1 LPQLLLQPL
10 KQMQFTFW
18 VPDKEDDEMSNI
30 FNTNGELNASNV
42 KDALSQI
49 VKYASIVEE
58 LQSSSDRASA
68 APSLSDTQRDDMI
81 KQALMTQ
88 EGKIALGQAMAN
100 PIRRNLD
107 YQGVGRKALVV
118 DPLPQGALPV
128 YDRDI
133 DVAAVVV
140 SSNGSA
146 PESRVFGDRV
156 TIPEF
161 EIVSNPTVRIAE
173 VKRRRFNVID
183 RAQQKARQEIQ
194 AQEDANVF
202 AALAFAGDSTAGGEN
217 QPVSLDIGTLGGT
230 HATGASLAANNTT
243 QLSKAGMLELKRS
256 VDRWD
261 LVTSKYFMNINEFTD
276 MLNWE
281 SAGSTG
287 GSQVDPV
294 TQREILQT
302 GLYGHIFG
310 ADIVV
315 SKVVP
320 ATRVFA
326 CADPEFVG
334 VMPIRQDIEVLPA
347 DEPKQLK
354 LGWVVSEIVGI
365 GIVNP
370 RGVSTGVVAA

>member
-1 LPQLLLQPL
+1 
-10 KQMQFTFW
+10 
-18 VPDKEDDEMSNI
+18 MSNL
-30 FNTNGELNASNV
+30 FNTHGEINASNV
-42 KDALSQI
+42 AEALSQI
-49 VKYASIVEE
+49 VKYASIIED
-58 LQSSSDRASA
+58 LQPSSSAQAA
-68 APSLSDTQRDDMI
+68 APSLNDGQRDEMI

-107 YQGVGRKALVV
+107 YQGVARKALVV

-140 SSNGSA
+140 SSNGAA

-161 EIVSNPTVRIAE
+161 EVVSNPTVRIAE

-202 AALAFAGDSTAGGEN
+202 SALTFAGDSALGGEN
-217 QPVSLDIGTLGGT
+217 AAVDLAPGGVGT
-230 HATGASLAANNTT
+230 A
-243 QLSKAGMLELKRS
+243 LEKDGLVNLKRAI
-256 VDRWD
+256 DRWD
-261 LVTSKYFMNINEFTD
+261 LVTSKYFLNINEFTD
-276 MLNWE
+276 ILTWE
-281 SAGSTG
+281 PSGSNAG
-287 GSQVDPV
+287 QVDPV
-294 TQREILQT
+294 TQRELLQT
-302 GLYGHIFG
+302 GLYGHVFG
-310 ADIVV
+310 ADIIV

-320 ATRVFA
+320 VGRSFAT
-326 CADPEFVG
+326 ADPEFVG
-334 VMPIRQDIEVLPA
+334 VMPVRQDIEVLPA

-354 LGWVVSEIVGI
+354 LGWVVNEIIGV

-370 RGVSTGVVAA
+370 RGVATGTHA

>member
-1 LPQLLLQPL
+1 
-10 KQMQFTFW
+10 
-18 VPDKEDDEMSNI
+18 MSTL
-30 FNTNGELNASNV
+30 FNTHGEINASNV
-42 KDALSQI
+42 QEALSQI
-49 VKYASIVEE
+49 VKYASVIED
-58 LQSSSDRASA
+58 LQPSSNAQA
-68 APSLSDTQRDDMI
+68 TAPSLNDGQRDEMI

-107 YQGVGRKALVV
+107 YQGVARKALVV

-140 SSNGSA
+140 SSNGAA

-156 TIPEF
+156 TVPEF
-161 EIVSNPTVRIAE
+161 EVVSNPTVRIAE

-202 AALAFAGDSTAGGEN
+202 SALEFAGDSNLGGEN
-217 QPVSLDIGTLGGT
+217 AAVDLTPGT
-230 HATGASLAANNTT
+230 ATTL
-243 QLSKAGMLELKRS
+243 QKDGMLNLKRQI
-256 VDRWD
+256 DRWD
-261 LVTSKYFMNINEFTD
+261 LVTSKYFLNINEFTD
-276 MLNWE
+276 ILAWE
-281 SAGSTG
+281 SAGNAN
-287 GSQVDPV
+287 SQVDPV
-294 TQREILQT
+294 TQRELLQT

-320 ATRVFA
+320 AGEGYAT
-326 CADPEFVG
+326 ADPEFVG
-334 VMPIRQDIEVLPA
+334 VMPVRQDIEVLPA

-354 LGWVVSEIVGI
+354 LGWVVNEIIGV

-370 RGVSTGVVAA
+370 RGCVRAINL

>member
-1 LPQLLLQPL
+1 
-10 KQMQFTFW
+10 
-18 VPDKEDDEMSNI
+18 MSNV
-30 FNTNGELNASNV
+30 FNAHGELNAANV

-49 VKYASIVEE
+49 VKYASIIED
-58 LQSSSDRASA
+58 LNPNSASQA
-68 APSLSDTQRDDMI
+68 TATTLNDGQRDEMI

-88 EGKIALGQAMAN
+88 EGKVALGQAMAT

-107 YQGVGRKALVV
+107 YQGVARKALVV

-202 AALAFAGDSTAGGEN
+202 SALEFAGDNTLGGEN
-217 QPVSLDIGTLGGT
+217 VSQQLEG
-230 HATGASLAANNTT
+230 TGAGATPGS
-243 QLSKAGMLELKRS
+243 LSKAGMLALKRQ

-261 LVTSKYFMNINEFTD
+261 LVTAKYFMNINEFTD
-276 MLNWE
+276 ILGWE
-281 SAGSTG
+281 SAGAAG
-287 GSQVDPV
+287 ASQVDPV
-294 TQREILQT
+294 TQRELLQT

-320 ATRVFA
+320 SGRAFA

-334 VMPIRQDIEVLPA
+334 VMPVRQDIEVLPA

-370 RGVSTGVVAA
+370 RGVATGTLT

>member
-1 LPQLLLQPL
+1 
-10 KQMQFTFW
+10 
-18 VPDKEDDEMSNI
+18 MSNL
-30 FNTNGELNASNV
+30 FNTNGEVNASSV
-42 KDALSQI
+42 QDALAAI
-49 VKYASIVEE
+49 VKYASIIED
-58 LQSSSDRASA
+58 LQPSSSAQAMAS
-68 APSLSDTQRDDMI
+68 SLSDDQRDEMI

-107 YQGVGRKALVV
+107 YQGVARKALVV

-133 DVAAVVV
+133 DVAAVVI
-140 SSNGSA
+140 SSNGTA

-161 EIVSNPTVRIAE
+161 EIVSNPTVRISE

-202 AALAFAGDSTAGGEN
+202 AALKFAGDSSLGGEN
-217 QPVSLDIGTLGGT
+217 TAVTLDTAGPSGTSAGGALT
-230 HATGASLAANNTT
+230 KS
-243 QLSKAGMLELKRS
+243 GMLGLKKQI
-256 VDRWD
+256 DRWD
-261 LVTSKYFMNINEFTD
+261 LVTSKFFLNINQFTD
-276 MLNWE
+276 ILDWE
-281 SAGSTG
+281 SAGAAGAS
-287 GSQVDPV
+287 SVDPV
-294 TQREILQT
+294 TQREILNT

-310 ADIVV
+310 ADIIV

-320 ATRVFA
+320 AGEAFA

-354 LGWVVSEIVGI
+354 LGWVVNEMIGI

-370 RGVSTGVVAA
+370 RGVSYGSF